1 MQKTKL
7 ALTITA
13 LALVAVALVGIALVA
28 AQRLGTYGTTSP
40 VSQAPC
46 NGTYA
51 QNCYQYM
58 QGQTYGNCQ
67 GANQNGQFHMGM
79 GYGGCHR

>member
-7 ALTITA
+7 ALAITA

-28 AQRLGTYGTTSP
+28 AQPLGTYGATSSTQ
-40 VSQAPC
+40 VPC
-46 NGTYA
+46 NGTYT

-58 QGQTYGNCQ
+58 QGQTYGYCQ